1 MTKFSN
7 VVRYEVKPEY
17 VDDFLKVCSD
27 LPPMGGYYEG
37 LLSQYLIKTGEKN
50 YCGVGLWESEDA
62 MVEAMPKMISFLDT
76 IRHMLEEISPELG
89 VTDAVSGSVVVER
102 WQRTVISPPNP
113 LLSNAYSTSVRFGV
127 KLGRFGVRSATR
139 LH

>member
-7 VVRYEVKPEY
+7 VVRFKVKPAY
-17 VDDFLKVCSD
+17 VDDFLKHFSD
-27 LPPMGGYYEG
+27 LPSYEG
-37 LLSQYLIKTGEKN
+37 KLSQILIKTGEQI

-127 KLGRFGVRSATR
+127 KLGRFGVRTATR
-139 LH
+139 LQ

>member
-7 VVRYEVKPEY
+7 VVRYEVKSEY

-27 LPPMGGYYEG
+27 LSPMGGYYEG
-37 LLSQYLIKTGEKN
+37 LLNQILIKTGDQN

-62 MVEAMPKMISFLDT
+62 MIEAIAKMIAFLDT

-89 VTDAVSGSVVVER
+89 VTDAVSGPVVVER
-102 WQRTVISPPNP
+102 
-113 LLSNAYSTSVRFGV
+113 
-127 KLGRFGVRSATR
+127 
-139 LH
+139 

>member
-7 VVRYEVKPEY
+7 VVRFEVKSEY

-27 LPPMGGYYEG
+27 LSPMGGYYEG
-37 LLSQYLIKTGEKN
+37 LLNQILIKIGDQN

-76 IRHMLEEISPELG
+76 MRHMLEEISPELG
-89 VTDAVSGSVVVER
+89 VTDAVSGSVVGER
-102 WQRTVISPPNP
+102 
-113 LLSNAYSTSVRFGV
+113 
-127 KLGRFGVRSATR
+127 
-139 LH
+139 